1 MLQNSNLKDHW
12 SQITITNII
21 IVKTVEI
28 LWWWFSHSVVS
39 NSSDPMDC
47 SLPESSV
54 HGILQARILEW
65 AAISFL
71 RGSSWPRNQT
81 SVSCIAGR
89 LFTDWAMRE
98 ALWELSKYDTEKQAS
113 AVGKRVP
120 IDSLNSGLP
129 ENFICKNRNAVS
141 EMHNNVKKH
150 PKMKGVSAIREHSV
164 NESVA

>member
-1 MLQNSNLKDHW
+1 MSDFVTSW
-12 SQITITNII
+12 TIAHQAPLSI
-21 IVKTVEI
+21 EI
-28 LWWWFSHSVVS
+28 LHTGVGCHALLLQRIFPNQGSNHHQGSPWILQWLAYSFS
-39 NSSDPMDC
+39 M
-47 SLPESSV
+47 ESS
-54 HGILQARILEW
+54 R
-65 AAISFL
+65 
-71 RGSSWPRNQT
+71 PRNQT